1 MSLNKIIAL
10 SHQDLVLEA
19 QLERI
24 TYQANDENRGTKNII
39 RDRITDDMVD
49 TFNKQ
54 FKTPITKRVHVL
66 DENGD
71 SIPEVDENNDV
82 REDAEG
88 NTIYKTKEVQYKYR
102 TPEMDLDLDAVDP
115 VDLEHV
121 LSEAQVNKSKKDAKD
136 LVNLYQQNELDI
148 ERLKDEIEVEK
159 QKINE
164 LAESI
169 IGTPSKR
176 SNKVKRVQRTI
187 NIYKAEITRIIA
199 ENGNVEA
206 EIIRL
211 RKDVQDN
218 ESNEAKNDGVRRS
231 VMKRNADKV
240 NSYSNEL
247 SSLNRGQFKMDKY
260 PDETDEDF
268 VKRLR
273 DVGQTEYEESDQ
285 YDSAYLSNMTQ
296 FKTNMKNITRD
307 EALIDSLLR
316 SMSPEELFK
325 LNQKFPLYKSEFLK
339 IYGAF
344 NKSINYEDV
353 VETIK
358 IFLLKGYLNSG
369 TDRHNTTGHQIVQPN
384 ELVANKFSFTKPSN
398 DTLAIHNLENDNIL
412 YLKVSKTTDK
422 GGLLKRHIVLFS
434 KSGDKGSFISIGMR
448 MTAQRTQDN
457 PHESLKHLFVDYLD
471 ITPADSEKIFNKS
484 RPSLE
489 DIANFVKHYVKDTSF
504 IELHEVERR
513 NQGKIYGYG
522 IKPNEELPKHCQ
534 FGKVIIELD
543 KLYYK
548 NILAVKDNK
557 LRNISGFK
565 NSPVSDEFVE
575 IIMNMCRDST
585 MPQKSEISGLSV
597 SNKELWNLLIH
608 YSGLHKSKID
618 TSSKSETIKNL
629 KERLQLVEGEIEA
642 GNDND
647 EVVDELRSILM
658 KLKNLDV
665 ITSYQAINHFKQL
678 TKH

>member
-1 MSLNKIIAL
+1 MSFNKIIEL
-10 SHQDLVLEA
+10 GQQDLVLEA
-19 QLERI
+19 QLQRI
-24 TYQANDENRGTKNII
+24 TYQANDENKGTKNII

-54 FKTPITKRVHVL
+54 FKQPITKRVNEI
-66 DENGD
+66 DEYGN
-71 SIPEVDENNDV
+71 SIPEVDEDGDD

-102 TPEMDLDLDAVDP
+102 TPEMDLDLEAVNP
-115 VDLEHV
+115 FELEHV
-121 LSEAQVNKSKKDAKD
+121 LTEAEIKKSKKDASD
-136 LVNLYQQNELDI
+136 LVQEYQQNELVI
-148 ERLKDEIEVEK
+148 ERLKT
-159 QKINE
+159 KIQEAIKAINL
-164 LAESI
+164 LADKHYL
-169 IGTPSKR
+169 TPSKKGSQER
-176 SNKVKRVQRTI
+176 RQKFKI
-187 NIYKAEITRIIA
+187 KGYEAEIARIIV
-199 ENGNVEA
+199 ENGNIEA

-211 RKDVQDN
+211 RKEIQDN
-218 ESNEAKNDGVRRS
+218 EGNEAHNDGVRRS

-240 NSYSNEL
+240 NAYSNEL
-247 SSLNRGQFKMDKY
+247 SSLNRGQFRMDKY

-285 YDSAYLSNMTQ
+285 YDSAYLSNMNQ

-344 NKSINYEDV
+344 NKTINYEDV

-358 IFLLKGYLNSG
+358 IFLVKGSLNVGS
-369 TDRHNTTGHQIVQPN
+369 DRNNTAPQILQGN
-384 ELVANKFSFTKPSN
+384 ELVAGKFTYSKFTN
-398 DTLAIHNLENDNIL
+398 DTLAIQNIENKNIL
-412 YLKVSKTTDK
+412 YLKVSKTTDNK
-422 GGLLKRHIVLFS
+422 GLLKRHLVLAS
-434 KSGDKGSFISIGMR
+434 KTGDKGSFVSIGMR
-448 MTAQRTQDN
+448 MSAQRAQNN
-457 PHESLKHLFVDYLD
+457 PDESLKHLFVDYLE
-471 ITPADSEKIFNKS
+471 INSADSEKIFNKA

-489 DIANFVKHYVKDTSF
+489 DIANFVKHYIKDTPF

-522 IKPNEELPKHCQ
+522 IQPNEELPKHCA

-548 NILAVKDNK
+548 NILAVKDKK

-565 NSPVSDEFVE
+565 NTPVSDDFVE

-585 MPQKSEISGLSV
+585 MPKKSEISGLSGP
-597 SNKELWNLLIH
+597 NTELWNLLIH
-608 YSGLHKSKID
+608 YSGLHKSNVD
-618 TSSKSETIKNL
+618 TSKNETIKNL

-658 KLKNLDV
+658 KLKNLNV

>member
-1 MSLNKIIAL
+1 MSFNKIIEL
-10 SHQDLVLEA
+10 GQQDLVLEA
-19 QLERI
+19 QLQRI
-24 TYQANDENRGTKNII
+24 TYQANNENKGTKNII

-54 FKTPITKRVHVL
+54 FKTPITKRVNEI
-66 DENGD
+66 DEYGN
-71 SIPEVDENNDV
+71 SIPEVDEDGDD

-102 TPEMDLDLDAVDP
+102 TPEMDLDLEAVNP
-115 VDLEHV
+115 FELEHV
-121 LSEAQVNKSKKDAKD
+121 LTSSQLTQSKEDATD
-136 LVNLYQQNELDI
+136 LVYRYQQNELRI
-148 ERLKDEIEVEK
+148 ERFKDGIEVEK

-164 LAESI
+164 LVVSVV
-169 IGTPSKR
+169 GTPVKSGKIKR
-176 SNKVKRVQRTI
+176 IQRTI
-187 NIYKAEITRIIA
+187 RGYEAEITRIIV
-199 ENGNVEA
+199 ENGNIEA

-211 RKDVQDN
+211 RKEIQDN
-218 ESNEAKNDGVRRS
+218 EGNEAHNDGVRRS

-240 NSYSNEL
+240 NAYSNEL
-247 SSLNRGQFKMDKY
+247 SSLNRGQFRMDKR
-260 PDETDEDF
+260 PDESDDEF
-268 VKRLR
+268 VQRLK
-273 DVGQTEYEESDQ
+273 DVGETEYEESDQ

-344 NKSINYEDV
+344 NKTINYEDV

-358 IFLLKGYLNSG
+358 IFLVKGSLNVGS
-369 TDRHNTTGHQIVQPN
+369 DRNNTAPQILQGN
-384 ELVANKFSFTKPSN
+384 ELVAGKFTYSKHAN
-398 DTLAIHNLENDNIL
+398 DTLAIQNIENQNIL
-412 YLKVSKTTDK
+412 YLKVSKTTDNK
-422 GGLLKRHIVLFS
+422 GLLKRHLVLAS
-434 KSGDKGSFISIGMR
+434 KTGDKGSFVSIGMR
-448 MTAQRTQDN
+448 MSAQRAQNN
-457 PHESLKHLFVDYLD
+457 PDESLKHLFVDYLE
-471 ITPADSEKIFNKS
+471 INSADSEKIFNKT

-489 DIANFVKHYVKDTSF
+489 DIANFVKHYVKDTPF

-522 IKPNEELPKHCQ
+522 IQPNEELPKHCA

-548 NILAVKDNK
+548 NILAVKDKK

-565 NSPVSDEFVE
+565 NTPVSDDFVE

-585 MPQKSEISGLSV
+585 MPKKSEISGLSGP
-597 SNKELWNLLIH
+597 NTELWNLLIH
-608 YSGLHKSKID
+608 YSGLHKSNVD
-618 TSSKSETIKNL
+618 TSKNETIKNL

>member
-1 MSLNKIIAL
+1 
-10 SHQDLVLEA
+10 
-19 QLERI
+19 
-24 TYQANDENRGTKNII
+24 
-39 RDRITDDMVD
+39 
-49 TFNKQ
+49 
-54 FKTPITKRVHVL
+54 
-66 DENGD
+66 
-71 SIPEVDENNDV
+71 
-82 REDAEG
+82 
-88 NTIYKTKEVQYKYR
+88 
-102 TPEMDLDLDAVDP
+102 
-115 VDLEHV
+115 
-121 LSEAQVNKSKKDAKD
+121 
-136 LVNLYQQNELDI
+136 
-148 ERLKDEIEVEK
+148 
-159 QKINE
+159 
-164 LAESI
+164 
-169 IGTPSKR
+169 
-176 SNKVKRVQRTI
+176 
-187 NIYKAEITRIIA
+187 
-199 ENGNVEA
+199 
-206 EIIRL
+206 
-211 RKDVQDN
+211 
-218 ESNEAKNDGVRRS
+218 
-231 VMKRNADKV
+231 MKRNADKV
-240 NSYSNEL
+240 NAYSNEL
-247 SSLNRGQFKMDKY
+247 SSLNRGQFRMDKY

-344 NKSINYEDV
+344 NKTINYEDV

-358 IFLLKGYLNSG
+358 IFLVKGSLNVGS
-369 TDRHNTTGHQIVQPN
+369 DRNNTAPQILQGN
-384 ELVANKFSFTKPSN
+384 ELVAGKFTYSKHAN
-398 DTLAIHNLENDNIL
+398 DTLAIQNIENQNIL
-412 YLKVSKTTDK
+412 YLKVSKTTDNK
-422 GGLLKRHIVLFS
+422 GLLKRHLVLAS
-434 KSGDKGSFISIGMR
+434 KTGDKGSFVSIGMR
-448 MTAQRTQDN
+448 MSAQRAQNN
-457 PHESLKHLFVDYLD
+457 PDESLKHLFVDYLE
-471 ITPADSEKIFNKS
+471 INSADSEKIFNKA

-489 DIANFVKHYVKDTSF
+489 DIANFVKHYVKDTPF

-522 IKPNEELPKHCQ
+522 IQPNEELPKHCA

-548 NILAVKDNK
+548 NILAVKDKK

-565 NSPVSDEFVE
+565 NTPVSDDFVE

-585 MPQKSEISGLSV
+585 MPKKSEISGLSGP
-597 SNKELWNLLIH
+597 NTELWNLLIH
-608 YSGLHKSKID
+608 YSGLHKSNVD
-618 TSSKSETIKNL
+618 TSKNETIKNL

-678 TKH
+678 TRH

>member
-39 RDRITDDMVD
+39 RDRITTDMVD

-54 FKTPITKRVHVL
+54 FKTPITKRVNET
-66 DENGD
+66 DEYGNP
-71 SIPEVDENNDV
+71 IPEVDENGDD

-102 TPEMDLDLDAVDP
+102 TPEMDLDLEAVNP
-115 VDLEHV
+115 FELEHV
-121 LSEAQVNKSKKDAKD
+121 LTEAEIKKSKKDASD
-136 LVNLYQQNELDI
+136 LVQEYQQNELVI
-148 ERLKDEIEVEK
+148 ERLKT
-159 QKINE
+159 KIQEAIKAINL
-164 LAESI
+164 LADKHYL
-169 IGTPSKR
+169 TPSKKGSQER
-176 SNKVKRVQRTI
+176 RQKFKI
-187 NIYKAEITRIIA
+187 KGYEAEIARIIV
-199 ENGNVEA
+199 ENGNIEA

-211 RKDVQDN
+211 RKEIQDN
-218 ESNEAKNDGVRRS
+218 EGNEAHNDGVRRS

-240 NSYSNEL
+240 NAYSNEL
-247 SSLNRGQFKMDKY
+247 SSLNRGQFRMDKY

-344 NKSINYEDV
+344 NKTINYEDV

-358 IFLLKGYLNSG
+358 IFLVKGSLNVGS
-369 TDRHNTTGHQIVQPN
+369 DRNNTAPQILQGN
-384 ELVANKFSFTKPSN
+384 ELVAGKFTYSKHAN
-398 DTLAIHNLENDNIL
+398 DTLAIQNIENQNIL
-412 YLKVSKTTDK
+412 YLKVSKTTDNK
-422 GGLLKRHIVLFS
+422 GLLKRHLVLAS
-434 KSGDKGSFISIGMR
+434 KTGDKGSFVSIGMR
-448 MTAQRTQDN
+448 MSAQRAQNN
-457 PHESLKHLFVDYLD
+457 PDESLKHLFVDYLE
-471 ITPADSEKIFNKS
+471 INSADSEKIFNKA

-489 DIANFVKHYVKDTSF
+489 DIANFVKHYVKDTPF

-522 IKPNEELPKHCQ
+522 IQPNEELPKHCA

-548 NILAVKDNK
+548 NILAVKDKK

-565 NSPVSDEFVE
+565 NTPVSDDFVE

-585 MPQKSEISGLSV
+585 MPKKSEISGLSGP
-597 SNKELWNLLIH
+597 NTELWNLLIH
-608 YSGLHKSKID
+608 YSGLHKSNVD
-618 TSSKSETIKNL
+618 TSKNETIKNL

-658 KLKNLDV
+658 KLKNLNV

>member
-1 MSLNKIIAL
+1 
-10 SHQDLVLEA
+10 
-19 QLERI
+19 
-24 TYQANDENRGTKNII
+24 
-39 RDRITDDMVD
+39 
-49 TFNKQ
+49 
-54 FKTPITKRVHVL
+54 
-66 DENGD
+66 
-71 SIPEVDENNDV
+71 
-82 REDAEG
+82 
-88 NTIYKTKEVQYKYR
+88 
-102 TPEMDLDLDAVDP
+102 
-115 VDLEHV
+115 
-121 LSEAQVNKSKKDAKD
+121 
-136 LVNLYQQNELDI
+136 
-148 ERLKDEIEVEK
+148 
-159 QKINE
+159 
-164 LAESI
+164 
-169 IGTPSKR
+169 
-176 SNKVKRVQRTI
+176 
-187 NIYKAEITRIIA
+187 
-199 ENGNVEA
+199 
-206 EIIRL
+206 
-211 RKDVQDN
+211 
-218 ESNEAKNDGVRRS
+218 
-231 VMKRNADKV
+231 
-240 NSYSNEL
+240 
-247 SSLNRGQFKMDKY
+247 
-260 PDETDEDF
+260 
-268 VKRLR
+268 
-273 DVGQTEYEESDQ
+273 
-285 YDSAYLSNMTQ
+285 MTQ

-398 DTLAIHNLENDNIL
+398 DTLAIKNLENDNIL

-422 GGLLKRHIVLFS
+422 GGLLRRHLVLAS
-434 KSGDKGSFISIGMR
+434 KTGDTGSFVSIGMR

-471 ITPADSEKIFNKS
+471 ITPSDSEKIFNKS

-548 NILAVKDNK
+548 NILAVKDKK

-597 SNKELWNLLIH
+597 SNKELWDLLIH